1 MKVANNQKSKKSKF
15 IENKNVLESINSI
28 GSQTIDTIKSETKA
42 TSDEFFRQL
51 LGEQKNLQQKKSTEL
66 PLGQTL
72 NMNEFVSGE
81 TEKRKELEQQIF
93 FERRLFSEEKQES
106 QKKIQELRV
115 RLQAIQTEASRL
127 VASTANLSENVK
139 AAVMQGTVKA
149 DEYQIGFF
157 ESIVQM
163 IVSFRKKIDNAVVW
177 LQNTNKRSEKKN
189 YWTQYKKK
197 GAGFLLSGESYSQR
211 SAG

>member
-1 MKVANNQKSKKSKF
+1 MKVTNSQKVKKNKF
-15 IENKNVLESINSI
+15 IENKNVLETINSI
-28 GSQTIDTIKSETKA
+28 GTQTVDTIKNEAKA
-42 TSDEFFRQL
+42 TSEEFFRQL
-51 LGEQKNLQQKKSTEL
+51 LGEQRKLQQKKSTEL

-81 TEKRKELEQQIF
+81 TEKRDELEKQLF

-127 VASTANLSENVK
+127 VASTVNLSENVK
-139 AAVMQGTVKA
+139 VAVMQGSSSA
-149 DEYQIGFF
+149 SEYQIGFF
-157 ESIVQM
+157 ESIIQM
-163 IVSFRKKIDNAVVW
+163 VVSFRKKIDSAVVW
-177 LQNTNKRSEKKN
+177 LQNSNKRAQKKN
-189 YWTQYKKK
+189 YWSQYKKK
-197 GAGFLLSGESYSQR
+197 GASFLLSGESYSQR

>member
-28 GSQTIDTIKSETKA
+28 GSQTIDTIKSEAKA

>member
-1 MKVANNQKSKKSKF
+1 MKVTSNQKSKKSKF

-28 GSQTIDTIKSETKA
+28 GSQTIDTIKSEAKA

-115 RLQAIQTEASRL
+115 RLQAIQVEASRL